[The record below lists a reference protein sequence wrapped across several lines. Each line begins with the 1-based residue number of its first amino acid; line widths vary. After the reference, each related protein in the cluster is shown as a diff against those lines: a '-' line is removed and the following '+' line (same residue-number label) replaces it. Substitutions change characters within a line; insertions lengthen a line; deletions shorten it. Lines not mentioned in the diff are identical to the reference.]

1 MKNIFEGHNFIGLI
15 SITKKRHISVQGH
28 SFDKTVSCFPTDTWQ
43 KMCVSTFVH
52 IANHTLQLHR
62 KYDQDFRLQEH
73 KLVFINS
80 KENLNTKKYLTLKM
94 SISIHRKAALHV

>member
-1 MKNIFEGHNFIGLI
+1 MYDCTNITIDTVEKEIIIMKNIFEGHNFIGLI

-62 KYDQDFRLQEH
+62 KYDHFDY
-73 KLVFINS
+73 KNINW
-80 KENLNTKKYLTLKM
+80 YL
-94 SISIHRKAALHV
+94 